1 MTRPMSLGT
10 GRSARVRCAI
20 YTRKS
25 SEEGLEQE
33 FNSLQAQR
41 EACEAFITSQR
52 QEGWVCL
59 RTGYDDGGFSG
70 ATMGRPALQRLLADI
85 TAGRVDIVVVY
96 KIDRL
101 TRSLADFAKIVEI
114 LDARG
119 ASFVSVTQQFNTTT
133 SMGRLTLNVLLS
145 FAQFEREVIGERIRD
160 KIAASKRKGMWM
172 GGVPP
177 LGYRVQDRKLVIVDN
192 EAELVR
198 SIFHRYAEL
207 GSVRLLRAELDAQGR
222 KSKSW
227 TSAAGRVIGSKPF
240 SRGALYLMLRNHT
253 YRGEIVHKGQSHPG
267 EHPPIIDQPLWDAV
281 QMCLA
286 GNTAERN
293 SSTRTDQPSLLAGML
308 FDAESNRM
316 TPSYAVKHGTRYRYY
331 VSRPLITQD
340 QTKRAIGLRIPAA
353 EVEQLVTCRV
363 RRWLL
368 DPGGIYQA
376 TQLRDLLSQ
385 RRLIACAAE
394 IGKSWPELPGA
405 RQRAVLTRLIDRI
418 DVGAD
423 HLDIH
428 LRLNRLA
435 ALLDVAAPPLP
446 CGADDEIQ
454 ILSIPV
460 RLRRSGREFMMR
472 IDGIDPFATAKP
484 DARLLKLLIRAR
496 RFNATLRDS
505 DGVPF
510 AALAKRQGV
519 SPSYFTRLLRLS
531 YLAPDI
537 TEAILDGRQPRDL
550 TADKLLA
557 HSRLPLGWHEQ
568 RTVLGFA

>member
-1 MTRPMSLGT
+1 MSLGT
-10 GRSARVRCAI
+10 KRNARVRCAI

-33 FNSLQAQR
+33 FNSLLAQR

-52 QEGWVCL
+52 HEGWVCL
-59 RTGYDDGGFSG
+59 RAGYDDGGFSG

-85 TAGRVDIVVVY
+85 TAGRVDTVVVY

-114 LDARG
+114 LDARS

-177 LGYRVQDRKLVIVDN
+177 LGYRGRDRKLVIVDS

-207 GSVRLLRAELDAQGR
+207 GSMRLLKEELEAQGS

-227 TSAAGRVIGSKPF
+227 TSASGRVIGGKPF
-240 SRGALYLMLRNHT
+240 SRGALYLMLRNRT
-253 YRGEIVHKGQSHPG
+253 YRGEIVHNGRSHPG

-281 QMCLA
+281 QMRLA
-286 GNTAERN
+286 GNTTERT
-293 SSTRTDQPSLLAGML
+293 SGTRTHQPSLLAGML
-308 FDAESNRM
+308 FDAEGNRM
-316 TPSYAVKHGTRYRYY
+316 TPSYAVKQGRRYRYY

-340 QTKRAIGLRIPAA
+340 RRKSSTALRIPA
-353 EVEQLVTCRV
+353 VEIDHLVTSRV
-363 RRWLL
+363 RQWLR
-368 DPGGIYQA
+368 DPGGIYQSTRLA
-376 TQLRDLLSQ
+376 DPSAQ
-385 RRLIACAAE
+385 RRLIARAVE
-394 IGKSWPELPGA
+394 IGKSWAELPGT
-405 RQRAVLTRLIDRI
+405 RQRAFLTALIDRI

-423 HLDIH
+423 QIDVH
-428 LRLNRLA
+428 LRPARLA
-435 ALLDVAAPPLP
+435 ALLDVATTPLSS
-446 CGADDEIQ
+446 ATDDEIQ
-454 ILSIPV
+454 ILSMSV
-460 RLRRSGREFMMR
+460 RLRRAGRAIRMLIE
-472 IDGIDPFATAKP
+472 GTDPFATAKP
-484 DARLLKLLIRAR
+484 DARLVKLLIRAR
-496 RFNATLRDS
+496 QFNATLL
-505 DGVPF
+505 DGDGMPF
-510 AALAKRQGV
+510 AALAKREGV
-519 SPSYFTRLLRLS
+519 SPSYFTRLVRLG

-537 TEAILDGRQPRDL
+537 AQAILDGRQPRVL

-557 HSRLPLGWHEQ
+557 HSRLPLAWHEQ
-568 RTVLGFA
+568 RSVLGFA